1 MRFRDR
7 VDAGR
12 QLAERLAG
20 LRDDDVVVL
29 ALPRGGV
36 PVAAEVAG
44 ELHAPL
50 DVLVVRKVGLP
61 RQPEL
66 GVGAVGEGGEVVW
79 NTDLLRELGA
89 TPEDLHPVADRET
102 EEVARRVARY
112 RGDAPGI
119 DVRGRTVVVVDDGLA
134 TGFTARAGV
143 EVARRR
149 GAARVVVAVPVGS
162 RSAVADL
169 DRIADEVVCLATPS
183 PFRAI
188 GLFYD
193 DFDQVSDDRVVAGL
207 QAARSGG
214 AGDDVDRD
222 APTLEVDLDVDGVTL
237 PAAITVPTGAAGL
250 VVFAHGSGSSRY
262 SRRNR
267 AVAAALV
274 EAGYATLLLD
284 LLTPD
289 EARDRAV
296 VFDVDRLRRRLVGV
310 VDWVHDRPAL
320 AGLPVVLFGASTG
333 AAGAVAAAADLGDEV
348 ALVVSRGGRPDLARD
363 SLRHVTAP
371 TLLVVG
377 GDDGVVLD
385 LNRRAA
391 RRLHCEHDLVVV
403 PGASHLFEEHGAMDR
418 VVAATLAWLDD
429 HLRPRVRRA

>member
-44 ELHAPL
+44 ELQAPL

-134 TGFTARAGV
+134 TGFTARAG
-143 EVARRR
+143 
-149 GAARVVVAVPVGS
+149 G
-162 RSAVADL
+162 
-169 DRIADEVVCLATPS
+169 
-183 PFRAI
+183 
-188 GLFYD
+188 
-193 DFDQVSDDRVVAGL
+193 
-207 QAARSGG
+207 
-214 AGDDVDRD
+214 
-222 APTLEVDLDVDGVTL
+222 
-237 PAAITVPTGAAGL
+237 
-250 VVFAHGSGSSRY
+250 
-262 SRRNR
+262 
-267 AVAAALV
+267 
-274 EAGYATLLLD
+274 
-284 LLTPD
+284 
-289 EARDRAV
+289 
-296 VFDVDRLRRRLVGV
+296 
-310 VDWVHDRPAL
+310 W
-320 AGLPVVLFGASTG
+320 
-333 AAGAVAAAADLGDEV
+333 
-348 ALVVSRGGRPDLARD
+348 SRG
-363 SLRHVTAP
+363 
-371 TLLVVG
+371 
-377 GDDGVVLD
+377 
-385 LNRRAA
+385 
-391 RRLHCEHDLVVV
+391 
-403 PGASHLFEEHGAMDR
+403 
-418 VVAATLAWLDD
+418 
-429 HLRPRVRRA
+429 